1 MKRAPRIS
9 AIVISAACAAGAIAA
24 VGCATATGEIS
35 GGEARFDATAPLAC
49 SGDAGPLLSTGH
61 TWAELYADYFG
72 NLDRVGCAGNGSCH
86 GDATQAGSQNSSFV
100 CPVGDATSCFTSI
113 TSATAAL
120 VVAGDATN
128 SALTTQVLRHADGSA
143 GNMPKNPPCAFSA
156 IDLQRIND
164 WITAGATNDS
174 PTDAG
179 STSKLDAGDAS
190 D

>member
-9 AIVISAACAAGAIAA
+9 AVVISVACAMATMTAI
-24 VGCATATGEIS
+24 GCATATGEIS
-35 GGEARFDATAPLAC
+35 GGEGRFDATAPLAC

-86 GDATQAGSQNSSFV
+86 GDATQPGAQNSSFV
-100 CPVGDATSCFTSI
+100 CPVGDATSCYKSI
-113 TSATAAL
+113 TSSAASL
-120 VVAGDATN
+120 VFSGDPAN
-128 SALTTQVLRHADGSA
+128 SPLTTQVLRHADGTA

-164 WITAGATNDS
+164 WIQGGSPDDSPADAGAS
-174 PTDAG
+174 
-179 STSKLDAGDAS
+179 SKLDAGDAG